1 MKLTENTLLYF
12 LFHVDCQASNHQ
24 VKVPDGEH
32 SFETYVKMKEEF
44 AVLSRDEKMGVLDR
58 SAFILHI
65 QCPFFFLFSSQSPC
79 LFCMFIT
86 ISG

>member
-65 QCPFFFLFSSQSPC
+65 QCPFFFYFPLKAHACSVCS
-79 LFCMFIT
+79 
-86 ISG
+86 